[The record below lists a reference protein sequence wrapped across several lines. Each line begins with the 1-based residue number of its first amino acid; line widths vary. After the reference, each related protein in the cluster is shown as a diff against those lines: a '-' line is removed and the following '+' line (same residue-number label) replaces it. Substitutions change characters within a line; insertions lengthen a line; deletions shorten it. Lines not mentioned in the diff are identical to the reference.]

1 LLHVPYDIKKQAIAE
16 IARVLKP
23 GGKALLIENTWA
35 DPSPHVYSLSVAEWE
50 NTFNSYDMRL
60 VHRSAHC
67 FNLFRR
73 SLPSF
78 TPFRDFLSIYLDYPL
93 EYALMRFF
101 YLKESRAALQHL
113 MVFEKK

>member
-1 LLHVPYDIKKQAIAE
+1 
-16 IARVLKP
+16 
-23 GGKALLIENTWA
+23 
-35 DPSPHVYSLSVAEWE
+35 VYSLSVAEWE